1 MIFSNNTKV
10 MIRVQG
16 QDFRHQMLEQISSLG
31 IRANP
36 PTAQLAQTEGL
47 MHDTNRTGREEMKEV
62 HMAP

>member
-10 MIRVQG
+10 MKRVQG

-36 PTAQLAQTEGL
+36 PTAQLAQTEGI
-47 MHDTNRTGREEMKEV
+47 D
-62 HMAP
+62 A